1 MITGASSG
9 IGRDL
14 ATTFARMGAKVI
26 LVARR
31 QAVLDELARDLAEAG
46 GDVLVLA
53 ADVTRRADVRDAVD
67 RALAHFGRIDVL
79 VNSAGVAIPD
89 RVETMPP
96 EDLERMM
103 SVNLMGTLHTMQ
115 AVLPSMRAAG
125 AGSIVNIASLAGRRG
140 MPPLG
145 AYCATKFAVV
155 GLTEALRVELYGS
168 GIRLS
173 LVMPGVIDTP
183 MVREPSPQPT
193 AINDSSRRAPSAQPS
208 AADVSSRESSRQA
221 TGSNDAARQVNPS
234 PYPTTAKETGAD
246 DAAGPVNPSA
256 QPTGAD
262 YAADRDSRA
271 GQTAADDTAGQVPL
285 KLIPDSMLAMPVQ
298 WVTWAVI
305 AAVVLGLAE
314 VDVPP
319 GAVVMEKIAALFPSL
334 TDAFLA
340 LGTRLFDWATRH

>member
-14 ATTFARMGAKVI
+14 ATTFARMGAKVV

-31 QAVLDELARDLAEAG
+31 QAVLDDLARDLTEAG
-46 GDVLVLA
+46 GEVLVLA

-79 VNSAGVAIPD
+79 VNSAGIAIPD

-96 EDLERMM
+96 ADLERMLA
-103 SVNLMGTLHTMQ
+103 VNLMGTLHTMQ

-155 GLTEALRVELYGS
+155 GLTEALRVELFGS

-183 MVREPSPQPT
+183 MVREPAARPT
-193 AINDSSRRAPSAQPS
+193 AADASARKTTDDDPAARAFRREPSAP
-208 AADVSSRESSRQA
+208 A
-221 TGSNDAARQVNPS
+221 TGQFSAPNDATSPVPNAQTLGQFIASNDA
-234 PYPTTAKETGAD
+234 
-246 DAAGPVNPSA
+246 
-256 QPTGAD
+256 
-262 YAADRDSRA
+262 DSRA
-271 GQTAADDTAGQVPL
+271 SNTPGTAAANATGAPPL
-285 KLIPDSMLAMPVQ
+285 KLIPDSLPAMPVQ

-305 AAVVLGLAE
+305 AAVTLGLAE

-334 TDAFLA
+334 TDAVLA
-340 LGTRLFDWATRH
+340 LGTRFFDWATRP

>member
-1 MITGASSG
+1 MPSNRNGSRHAKRTPVSSTEGDTKHSESRTSRFTPGEYFRDRVVLITGASSG

-14 ATTFARMGAKVI
+14 ALTFAGMGAKVA
-26 LVARR
+26 VMARR
-31 QAVLDELARDLAEAG
+31 KALLEILADEIVAAG
-46 GDVLVLA
+46 GEALA
-53 ADVTRRADVRDAVD
+53 LATDVTHRAEVRDAVE
-67 RALAHFGRIDVL
+67 RTVAHFGRIDIL
-79 VNSAGVAIPD
+79 INSAGIAIPD

-96 EDLERMM
+96 EDLELML
-103 SVNLMGTLHTMQ
+103 SVNLMGTLHTIQ

-183 MVREPSPQPT
+183 MVHG
-193 AINDSSRRAPSAQPS
+193 SSSTQIADK
-208 AADVSSRESSRQA
+208 AADGR
-221 TGSNDAARQVNPS
+221 DAF
-234 PYPTTAKETGAD
+234 
-246 DAAGPVNPSA
+246 
-256 QPTGAD
+256 
-262 YAADRDSRA
+262 
-271 GQTAADDTAGQVPL
+271 
-285 KLIPDSMLAMPVQ
+285 KLLPDSIPAMPTQ

-305 AAVVLGLAE
+305 AAVVFGLTE

-319 GAVVMEKIAALFPSL
+319 GAVVMEKVAALFPSL
-334 TDAFLA
+334 TDAVLA
-340 LGTRLFDWATRH
+340 LGTRFFDWVTSR

>member
-1 MITGASSG
+1 MPSNRNGSRHARKDTVAAAPPKPAELHSSRFAPGAYFRDRVVFITGASSG

-14 ATTFARMGAKVI
+14 ALTFAKMGAKVALI
-26 LVARR
+26 ARR
-31 QAVLDELARDLAEAG
+31 KSLLEDLAAEIAAAG
-46 GDVLVLA
+46 GDALA
-53 ADVTRRADVRDAVD
+53 LADDVTRRADVRDAID
-67 RALAHFGRIDVL
+67 RTLAHFGRIDIL
-79 VNSAGVAIPD
+79 INSAGIAIPN

-103 SVNLMGTLHTMQ
+103 AVNLMGTLHTMQ

-155 GLTEALRVELYGS
+155 GLTEALRVELFGS

-183 MVREPSPQPT
+183 MVHGAS
-193 AINDSSRRAPSAQPS
+193 
-208 AADVSSRESSRQA
+208 
-221 TGSNDAARQVNPS
+221 
-234 PYPTTAKETGAD
+234 TTAHPDSDRSGAD
-246 DAAGPVNPSA
+246 RSASASAGDVY
-256 QPTGAD
+256 Q
-262 YAADRDSRA
+262 
-271 GQTAADDTAGQVPL
+271 L
-285 KLIPDSMLAMPVQ
+285 MPDSIPAMPTQ

-314 VDVPP
+314 IDVPP
-319 GAVVMEKIAALFPSL
+319 GAVVMEKIAALFPGL

-340 LGTRLFDWATRH
+340 LGTRLFSWATHR

>member
-1 MITGASSG
+1 MPSKRTTPRPASKRTPAGPARDSAPRASRFSPGAYFRERTVLITGASSG

-14 ATTFARMGAKVI
+14 ALTFAKMGARVA
-26 LVARR
+26 LLARR
-31 QAVLDELARDLAEAG
+31 AEVLESLAAEITEAG
-46 GDVLVLA
+46 GEALVLA
-53 ADVTRRADVRDAVD
+53 ADVTRRAEVRDAID

-79 VNSAGVAIPD
+79 INSAGIAIPD

-115 AVLPSMRAAG
+115 AVLPAMRAAG

-155 GLTEALRVELYGS
+155 GLTEALRVELYGT

-183 MVREPSPQPT
+183 MVHGTSSSQPPSPST
-193 AINDSSRRAPSAQPS
+193 SA
-208 AADVSSRESSRQA
+208 E
-221 TGSNDAARQVNPS
+221 
-234 PYPTTAKETGAD
+234 
-246 DAAGPVNPSA
+246 
-256 QPTGAD
+256 
-262 YAADRDSRA
+262 
-271 GQTAADDTAGQVPL
+271 PL
-285 KLIPDSMLAMPVQ
+285 KLLPDSIPAMPPQ

-305 AAVVLGLAE
+305 AAVVLGLTE

-319 GAVVMEKIAALFPSL
+319 GAVVMEKIAALFPSF
-334 TDAFLA
+334 TDAVLA
-340 LGTRLFDWATRH
+340 LGSRLFDWATRH

>member
-1 MITGASSG
+1 VTPPASRFSPGAWFRDRTVMITGASSG

-14 ATTFARMGAKVI
+14 ATTFARMGAKVV

-31 QAVLDELARDLAEAG
+31 QAVLDELARDLAAAG

-79 VNSAGVAIPD
+79 VNSAGIAIPD

-193 AINDSSRRAPSAQPS
+193 DRPSAQPS
-208 AADVSSRESSRQA
+208 AADVSGRESSRQA
-221 TGSNDAARQVNPS
+221 TGSDDAARQVNPS
-234 PYPTTAKETGAD
+234 PHPTTAQEA
-246 DAAGPVNPSA
+246 
-256 QPTGAD
+256 
-262 YAADRDSRA
+262 
-271 GQTAADDTAGQVPL
+271 AADDTAGSVPL
-285 KLIPDSMLAMPVQ
+285 KLIPDSMLAIPVQ

-334 TDAFLA
+334 TDAVLA

>member
-1 MITGASSG
+1 MPSKRTTPRTSTKRTPAGPAKDPEPRASRFSPGAYFRERTVLITGASSG
-9 IGRDL
+9 IGRDIAL
-14 ATTFARMGAKVI
+14 TFAKMGARVA
-26 LVARR
+26 LLARR
-31 QAVLDELARDLAEAG
+31 ASVLETLAEEITEAG
-46 GDVLVLA
+46 GEALVLA
-53 ADVTRRADVRDAVD
+53 ADVTRRAEVRDAID

-79 VNSAGVAIPD
+79 INSAGIAIPD

-115 AVLPSMRAAG
+115 AVLPAMRAAG

-155 GLTEALRVELYGS
+155 GLTEALRVELFGT

-183 MVREPSPQPT
+183 MVHG
-193 AINDSSRRAPSAQPS
+193 ASSSQTPSA
-208 AADVSSRESSRQA
+208 E
-221 TGSNDAARQVNPS
+221 
-234 PYPTTAKETGAD
+234 
-246 DAAGPVNPSA
+246 
-256 QPTGAD
+256 
-262 YAADRDSRA
+262 
-271 GQTAADDTAGQVPL
+271 PL
-285 KLIPDSMLAMPVQ
+285 KLLPDSIPAMPPQ

-305 AAVVLGLAE
+305 AAVVLGLTE

-319 GAVVMEKIAALFPSL
+319 GAVVMEKIAALFPSF
-334 TDAFLA
+334 TDAVLA
-340 LGTRLFDWATRH
+340 LGSRLFDWATRH

>member
-1 MITGASSG
+1 MPGRPREVHHIPTKRNTRKGAPEPSAADAPKDAAPRPSRLNPAAYFRDRVVLVTGASSG

-14 ATTFARMGAKVI
+14 ALTFAKMGAKVA
-26 LVARR
+26 LLARR
-31 QAVLDELARDLAEAG
+31 ASLLDALAHEISDAG
-46 GDVLVLA
+46 GDALVLA
-53 ADVTRRADVRDAVD
+53 ADVTRRSEVRDAVN

-79 VNSAGVAIPD
+79 INSAGIAIPD

-103 SVNLMGTLHTMQ
+103 SVNLMGTLHSMQ

-183 MVREPSPQPT
+183 MVHG
-193 AINDSSRRAPSAQPS
+193 ASSPSAPGGPPS
-208 AADVSSRESSRQA
+208 DRL
-221 TGSNDAARQVNPS
+221 DAA
-234 PYPTTAKETGAD
+234 A
-246 DAAGPVNPSA
+246 
-256 QPTGAD
+256 
-262 YAADRDSRA
+262 
-271 GQTAADDTAGQVPL
+271 VPF
-285 KLIPDSMLAMPVQ
+285 KLLPDSMPAMPTQ

-319 GAVVMEKIAALFPSL
+319 GAVVMEKIAALFPTF
-334 TDAFLA
+334 TDAVLA
-340 LGTRLFDWATRH
+340 LGTRLFDWATRP

>member
-1 MITGASSG
+1 MPSSRNGSRNGAKSAAKAPSKSAAMRSSRFTPGAYFHDRVVLITGASSG

-14 ATTFARMGAKVI
+14 ALAFAKMGAKVAMM
-26 LVARR
+26 ARR
-31 QAVLDELARDLAEAG
+31 KSLLDALADEIIAAG
-46 GDVLVLA
+46 GDALPLA
-53 ADVTRRADVRDAVD
+53 ADVTRRTEVRDAAD
-67 RALAHFGRIDVL
+67 RTLAHFGRIDIL
-79 VNSAGVAIPD
+79 INSAGIAIPD

-140 MPPLG
+140 MPTLG

-183 MVREPSPQPT
+183 MVHGASDIQ
-193 AINDSSRRAPSAQPS
+193 SV
-208 AADVSSRESSRQA
+208 AA
-221 TGSNDAARQVNPS
+221 
-234 PYPTTAKETGAD
+234 
-246 DAAGPVNPSA
+246 AAGN
-256 QPTGAD
+256 
-262 YAADRDSRA
+262 
-271 GQTAADDTAGQVPL
+271 VPL
-285 KLIPDSMLAMPVQ
+285 KLIPDSLPAMPTQ

-319 GAVVMEKIAALFPSL
+319 GAVVMEKIAALFPGL
-334 TDAFLA
+334 TDAVLA
-340 LGTRLFDWATRH
+340 LGTRLFDWATRRI

>member
-79 VNSAGVAIPD
+79 VNSAGIAIPD

-183 MVREPSPQPT
+183 MVREPTPRPT
-193 AINDSSRRAPSAQPS
+193 AADASACPPSAQLS
-208 AADVSSRESSRQA
+208 AADASGRESSRQA
-221 TGSNDAARQVNPS
+221 TGSDDAARQVNPS
-234 PYPTTAKETGAD
+234 PHPTTAQE
-246 DAAGPVNPSA
+246 
-256 QPTGAD
+256 
-262 YAADRDSRA
+262 
-271 GQTAADDTAGQVPL
+271 TAADDTAGPVSL

-334 TDAFLA
+334 TDAVLA

>member
-1 MITGASSG
+1 VTPPASRFSPGAWFRDRTVMITGASSG

-79 VNSAGVAIPD
+79 VNSAGIAIPD

-193 AINDSSRRAPSAQPS
+193 DRPSAQSS
-208 AADVSSRESSRQA
+208 AAD
-221 TGSNDAARQVNPS
+221 DAVGTVKPN
-234 PYPTTAKETGAD
+234 
-246 DAAGPVNPSA
+246 A
-256 QPTGAD
+256 QPTG
-262 YAADRDSRA
+262 
-271 GQTAADDTAGQVPL
+271 TDDTAGPVPL

-305 AAVVLGLAE
+305 AAVVLASPRLT
-314 VDVPP
+314 
-319 GAVVMEKIAALFPSL
+319 FPRAPS
-334 TDAFLA
+334 
-340 LGTRLFDWATRH
+340 

>member
-1 MITGASSG
+1 MPSSRNGSRNGAKSAAKAPPKSVAMRSSRFTPGAYFHDRVVLITGASSG

-14 ATTFARMGAKVI
+14 ALAFAKMGAKVAMM
-26 LVARR
+26 ARR
-31 QAVLDELARDLAEAG
+31 KSLLDALADEIIAAG
-46 GDVLVLA
+46 GGALPLA
-53 ADVTRRADVRDAVD
+53 ADVTRRTEVRDAAD
-67 RALAHFGRIDVL
+67 RTLAHFGRIDIL
-79 VNSAGVAIPD
+79 INSAGIAIPD

-140 MPPLG
+140 MPTLG

-183 MVREPSPQPT
+183 MVHGASDIQ
-193 AINDSSRRAPSAQPS
+193 SV
-208 AADVSSRESSRQA
+208 AA
-221 TGSNDAARQVNPS
+221 
-234 PYPTTAKETGAD
+234 
-246 DAAGPVNPSA
+246 AAGN
-256 QPTGAD
+256 
-262 YAADRDSRA
+262 
-271 GQTAADDTAGQVPL
+271 VPL
-285 KLIPDSMLAMPVQ
+285 KLIPDSLPAMPTQ

-319 GAVVMEKIAALFPSL
+319 GAVVMEKIAALFPGL
-334 TDAFLA
+334 TDAVLA
-340 LGTRLFDWATRH
+340 LGTRLFDWATRRI

>member
-1 MITGASSG
+1 MKRTPERSATGAKPPSSRFTPGAWFRDRTVMITGASSG

-14 ATTFARMGAKVI
+14 ATTFSRMGAKVV

-31 QAVLDELARDLAEAG
+31 QAVLDDLARDLTEAG
-46 GDVLVLA
+46 GDVLALA
-53 ADVTRRADVRDAVD
+53 ADVIRRTDVRDAVA
-67 RALAHFGRIDVL
+67 RALAHFGRIDIL
-79 VNSAGVAIPD
+79 VNSAGIAIPD

-96 EDLERMM
+96 EDLERML

-183 MVREPSPQPT
+183 MVREGT
-193 AINDSSRRAPSAQPS
+193 GPSAQDAS
-208 AADVSSRESSRQA
+208 AGTSSW
-221 TGSNDAARQVNPS
+221 
-234 PYPTTAKETGAD
+234 
-246 DAAGPVNPSA
+246 
-256 QPTGAD
+256 
-262 YAADRDSRA
+262 
-271 GQTAADDTAGQVPL
+271 
-285 KLIPDSMLAMPVQ
+285 KLIPDALPAMPVQ

-305 AAVVLGLAE
+305 AAVTLGLAE

-319 GAVVMEKIAALFPSL
+319 GAVVMEKIAALFPGL
-334 TDAFLA
+334 TDAVLA
-340 LGTRLFDWATRH
+340 FGTRLFDWVTRH